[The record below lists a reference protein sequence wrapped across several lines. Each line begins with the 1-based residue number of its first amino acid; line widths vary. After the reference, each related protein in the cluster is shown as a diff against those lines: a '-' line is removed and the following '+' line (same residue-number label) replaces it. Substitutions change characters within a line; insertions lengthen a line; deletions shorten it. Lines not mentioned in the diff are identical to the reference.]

1 MLSFHSSSTRLV
13 LGFIGL
19 SLVGYQVAK
28 ATRRHARNRQK
39 EQSLGCG
46 KAKARASRVPFF
58 NLDIFLQ
65 FLQELRQHVLL
76 DSTKRRFEE
85 HQNWTM
91 KFKIWFQTVYFTAE
105 PENVKA
111 VLSLNFRSYGIGEER
126 EALVGSLLGKGI
138 FTSDGEAW
146 RHSRNM
152 LRPSFVKSEL
162 ADLKVFEPHVQAL
175 IQNIKTKTTIDLQP
189 LFNVFTFDVAT
200 EFLLGQSTACLTMG
214 DKAAAGLAFMEAFDR
229 CRSLL
234 SGEGRLGII
243 NFYLPN
249 WQYRRDIK
257 TIQGMPDIAHFQ
269 L

>member
-91 KFKIWFQTVYFTAE
+91 TFKIWFQTIYFTAE
-105 PENVKA
+105 PENLKA
-111 VLSLNFRSYGIGEER
+111 ALSLNFRSYGIGEER

-162 ADLKVFEPHVQAL
+162 ADLMVFEPHVQAL
-175 IQNIKTKTTIDLQP
+175 IQNIKTKITIDLQP
-189 LFNVFTFDVAT
+189 LFSVFTFDVAT
-200 EFLLGQSTACLTMG
+200 DFCLG
-214 DKAAAGLAFMEAFDR
+214 KAL
-229 CRSLL
+229 
-234 SGEGRLGII
+234 
-243 NFYLPN
+243 
-249 WQYRRDIK
+249 
-257 TIQGMPDIAHFQ
+257 HV
-269 L
+269 